1 MRDHFDPR
9 VLSPQALDFIRA
21 CQSTVECH
29 LGGGT
34 ALSGA
39 WLSHRLS
46 RDIDLFCHDSLQH
59 RELVAEL
66 VHLARAVGAACK
78 VVRDGRHHVRATL
91 HLSEQTTE
99 LDIVFEP
106 ARDLEVPPPPIDGV
120 TVESLTDLRASKLTC
135 LLSRAEP
142 RDLVDVLFLER
153 SGYPPEQDLPLA
165 IQKDTGMDPGILAW
179 LLRDFP
185 VQPLPQMLIPLS
197 ADQLSSYRNELA
209 ERLRKFSLPH

>member
-1 MRDHFDPR
+1 MREHFDSR
-9 VLSPQALDFIRA
+9 VLSVQVLDFIRA
-21 CQSTVECH
+21 CQARVECH

-39 WLSHRLS
+39 WLSHRRS
-46 RDIDLFCHDSLQH
+46 RDIDLFCHDSVEH
-59 RELVAEL
+59 RSLVAEL
-66 VHLARAVGAACK
+66 THVAHEVGATCR

-91 HLSEQTTE
+91 NFSDEATE
-99 LDIVFEP
+99 LDLVFDP
-106 ARDLEVPPPPIDGV
+106 LRDLEPPPAIDGV
-120 TVESLTDLRASKLTC
+120 TVQSLLDLRASKLTC

-153 SGYPPEQDLPLA
+153 SGYPPEHDLPLA

-185 VQPLPQMLIPLS
+185 VQPLPEMLVPLS
-197 ADQLSSYRNELA
+197 TEELSSYRDELA
-209 ERLRKFSLPH
+209 ERLRKLSLP

>member
-1 MRDHFDPR
+1 MRDHFDLR
-9 VLSPQALDFIRA
+9 VLSAQALDFVRA
-21 CQSTVECH
+21 CQKSVECH

-46 RDIDLFCHDSLQH
+46 RDIDLFCHDSVQH
-59 RELVAEL
+59 RALVAEL
-66 VHLARAVGAACK
+66 PHIGLGVGATCK

-91 HLSEQTTE
+91 SLADQNIE
-99 LDIVFEP
+99 LDVVYEP
-106 ARDLEVPPPPIDGV
+106 ARDLEAPPPPIDGV

-153 SGYPPEQDLPLA
+153 SGYPPEEDLALA
-165 IQKDTGMDPGILAW
+165 IEKDTGMDPGILAW

-185 VQPLPQMLIPLS
+185 VTPLPQMLLPLS
-197 ADQLSSYRNELA
+197 SEELSRYRDELA
-209 ERLRKFSLPH
+209 ERLRKLSLP